1 LALPPEQSPASANG
15 PAANSNGSGNG
26 AVLEVRGLSAGY
38 GGRQVIFDVDF
49 NVREREVV
57 TILGHNGAGK
67 TTTLKS
73 VFGLIR
79 PLSGSVVYCGQDIA
93 GRVPAANVREGMSF
107 TPPERFV
114 FPDLSVLNNLRLGGI
129 SEPSAERKRERLER
143 VYEMFPVLRER
154 SKQLAGTMS
163 GGEQRMVAL
172 GIALMG
178 GPRLMLLDEP
188 SLGLA
193 PSVVDHL
200 MDAVRKLADE
210 QGISVILLEQNVAV
224 ALNHADRAYIMRSGR
239 IILEEPAETMR
250 ARGHWWDLF

>member
-1 LALPPEQSPASANG
+1 LAPPREPAQTTTSG
-15 PAANSNGSGNG
+15 AAASNSNGNG
-26 AVLEVRGLSAGY
+26 SVLEVRGLSAGY
-38 GGRQVIFDVDF
+38 GRRQVIFDVDF

-79 PLSGSVVYCGQDIA
+79 PLSGSVLYRGQDIA
-93 GRVPAANVREGMSF
+93 GRVPAANVRDGMSF
-107 TPPERFV
+107 TPPEHFV

-129 SEPSAERKRERLER
+129 TEASAERKNERLELI
-143 VYEMFPVLRER
+143 YQMFPVLKSR

-239 IILEEPAETMR
+239 IILEEPAATMR

>member
-1 LALPPEQSPASANG
+1 
-15 PAANSNGSGNG
+15 
-26 AVLEVRGLSAGY
+26 
-38 GGRQVIFDVDF
+38 
-49 NVREREVV
+49 
-57 TILGHNGAGK
+57 
-67 TTTLKS
+67 
-73 VFGLIR
+73 
-79 PLSGSVVYCGQDIA
+79 
-93 GRVPAANVREGMSF
+93 
-107 TPPERFV
+107 V

-129 SEPSAERKRERLER
+129 SEASAERKSERLELI
-143 VYEMFPVLRER
+143 YQMFPVLKER

>member
-1 LALPPEQSPASANG
+1 LAPPPEDAQTAAAAATGSANG
-15 PAANSNGSGNG
+15 RAT
-26 AVLEVRGLSAGY
+26 LLKVRGLSAGY
-38 GGRQVIFDVDF
+38 GRRQVIFDVDF
-49 NVREREVV
+49 SVGEREIV

-73 VFGLIR
+73 IFGLIR
-79 PLSGSVVYCGQDIA
+79 PLSGSVVYGGHEIA
-93 GRVPAANVREGMSF
+93 GRPPADNVREGMSF
-107 TPPERFV
+107 TPPERYV

-129 SEPSAERKRERLER
+129 SEKSEERKQERLER
-143 VYEMFPVLRER
+143 ICEMFPVLKQRF
-154 SKQLAGTMS
+154 KQLAGTMS

-193 PSVVDHL
+193 PSVVEQL
-200 MDAVRKLADE
+200 MDAVRKLTDE
-210 QGISVILLEQNVAV
+210 QGISVILLEQNVAM

-239 IILEEPAETMR
+239 MILEEPADAMR

>member
-1 LALPPEQSPASANG
+1 LAPPPEQTQAASVG
-15 PAANSNGSGNG
+15 PAANSNGG
-26 AVLEVRGLSAGY
+26 APVLEVRGLSAGY
-38 GGRQVIFDVDF
+38 GQRQVIFDVDF
-49 NVREREVV
+49 TVGEREIV

-73 VFGLIR
+73 IFGLIR
-79 PLSGSVVYCGQDIA
+79 PLSGSVAYLGNEIA
-93 GRVPAANVREGMSF
+93 GRLPAANVREGMSF
-107 TPPERFV
+107 TPPEHFV
-114 FPDLSVLNNLRLGGI
+114 FPDLSVLNNLKLGGI
-129 SEPSAERKRERLER
+129 SEKSEERKRERLELI
-143 VYEMFPVLRER
+143 YEMFPVLKER

-163 GGEQRMVAL
+163 GGQQRMVAL

-193 PSVVDHL
+193 PSLVDQL
-200 MDAVRKLADE
+200 MDAVRKLTQE

-224 ALNHADRAYIMRSGR
+224 ALNHAARAYIMRSGR

-250 ARGHWWDLF
+250 ARGRWWDLF

>member
-1 LALPPEQSPASANG
+1 LAPPPEQAQTTSG
-15 PAANSNGSGNG
+15 AATSNSNGTAS
-26 AVLEVRGLSAGY
+26 VLEVRGLSAGY
-38 GGRQVIFDVDF
+38 GRRQVIFDVDF

-79 PLSGSVVYCGQDIA
+79 PTSGSVLYRGRDIA
-93 GRVPAANVREGMSF
+93 GRVPAANVRDGMSF
-107 TPPERFV
+107 TPPEHFV

-129 SEPSAERKRERLER
+129 SEASAERKSERLELI
-143 VYEMFPVLRER
+143 YQMFPVLKER